1 MEKGGGYEPFRA
13 CFSSG
18 VMSCGEADSRASMA
32 LISLRRL
39 SAKVS
44 VLGRAGGRGLFCL
57 LIYREVLIFVCECR
71 LTY

>member
-1 MEKGGGYEPFRA
+1 
-13 CFSSG
+13 
-18 VMSCGEADSRASMA
+18 MSPLRLVFLAGLCLSGEADRRASMA
-32 LISLRRL
+32 LISLSRL

-44 VLGRAGGRGLFCL
+44 VLGRVGERGLFCL